1 MGREWQLGTAQM
13 DFSLPERFNLEFV
26 NTEGNKE
33 RPVVIHRAMLG
44 SIERFIGIL
53 LEHTSGDL
61 PIWLAPIQVNIIPIS
76 DKHIDYSRKLS
87 KLLLNED
94 IRVKID
100 ESNERLGQKIRN
112 SELEKV
118 PMMIII
124 GDKEVES
131 KSGSVR
137 IRKHGD
143 IGSLSEKEII
153 KKILSI

>member
-1 MGREWQLGTAQM
+1 
-13 DFSLPERFNLEFV
+13 
-26 NTEGNKE
+26 
-33 RPVVIHRAMLG
+33 MLG

-87 KLLLNED
+87 NLLLNED

>member
-1 MGREWQLGTAQM
+1 
-13 DFSLPERFNLEFV
+13 
-26 NTEGNKE
+26 
-33 RPVVIHRAMLG
+33 ML
-44 SIERFIGIL
+44 L
-53 LEHTSGDL
+53 D
-61 PIWLAPIQVNIIPIS
+61 
-76 DKHIDYSRKLS
+76 
-87 KLLLNED
+87 ED